1 MFSSSPPPS
10 TPLTSGPQAQSIALG
25 ELDPATQGSAA
36 APSLVTSLH
45 PIHQVKA
52 TLQVCVGT
60 ATVTVGEL
68 MAAKEHQVLQL
79 DRDIQHP
86 VDLVLEGQ
94 VIARGQLVAVD
105 GRFAVRLTELP
116 APLSLG
122 APAQP

>member
-10 TPLTSGPQAQSIALG
+10 TPLTSDPQAQPIALG
-25 ELDPATQGSAA
+25 ELDPAAQGYAT
-36 APSLVTSLH
+36 APPLVTSLH

-116 APLSLG
+116 APLSLST
-122 APAQP
+122 PAQP

>member
-1 MFSSSPPPS
+1 MFSSSSLPS
-10 TPLTSGPQAQSIALG
+10 SPLTSGPQAQPIALG
-25 ELDPATQGSAA
+25 ELDPASQGSAA
-36 APSLVTSLH
+36 ASPLITSLH

-68 MAAKEHQVLQL
+68 LAAKEHQVLQL

-122 APAQP
+122 TPPQP